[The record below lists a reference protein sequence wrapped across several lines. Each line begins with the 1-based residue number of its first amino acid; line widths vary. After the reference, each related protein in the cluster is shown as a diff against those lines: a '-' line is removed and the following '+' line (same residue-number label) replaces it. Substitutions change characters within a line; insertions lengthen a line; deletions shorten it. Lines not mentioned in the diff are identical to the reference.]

1 MSEPFPGG
9 PDPAEEPARA
19 AAGSAGAQAPASY
32 GYGSDLTGGHEIHL
46 LDYVKVLHKRRRT
59 VLTAFLIV
67 VGSVCVYTFTATPVY
82 EARVQLLIEKE
93 NASVVSFKEVFQQ
106 NQVADDYFQTQ
117 YKILQS

>member
-1 MSEPFPGG
+1 MSEPFPRG
-9 PDPAEEPARA
+9 PDPAEEPPRIVMGTA
-19 AAGSAGAQAPASY
+19 APQPTASY
-32 GYGSDLTGGHEIHL
+32 GYGSDILASDEIHL

-67 VGSVCVYTFTATPVY
+67 VVSVCVYTFTATPVY

-106 NQVADDYFQTQ
+106 NQV
-117 YKILQS
+117 